1 MVEKEKREFF
11 FSPQLASIRFCSFS
25 FWFLEAV
32 EMELLCC
39 FLGKEEEE
47 RERRVSEEKGGEEQ
61 GACLRVTVE
70 RASEERVT
78 HPLRFRARVSL
89 DSASV
94 YHYAVS
100 LSNFIALKTR
110 ERQFRA
116 CNSANAALAN
126 SRQMEKKTW
135 RLASRSMSPSF
146 PTFSLAHQARSSL
159 SHPIP
164 LELSL
169 SRHHV
174 LLTRSKK
181 KRRRRK
187 KMKKTGIV
195 KTRVFFPSNFFL
207 SFHTLSFLF
216 SLFS

>member
-1 MVEKEKREFF
+1 
-11 FSPQLASIRFCSFS
+11 
-25 FWFLEAV
+25 
-32 EMELLCC
+32 MELLCC

-126 SRQMEKKTW
+126 SRQMEKKN
-135 RLASRSMSPSF
+135 LAAC
-146 PTFSLAHQARSSL
+146 FSLDVSL
-159 SHPIP
+159 FPHF
-164 LELSL
+164 L
-169 SRHHV
+169 SR
-174 LLTRSKK
+174 TSG
-181 KRRRRK
+181 
-187 KMKKTGIV
+187 T
-195 KTRVFFPSNFFL
+195 
-207 SFHTLSFLF
+207 LF
-216 SLFS
+216 SFSSNSSRALAL